1 MIKKYNATIV
11 FDTKN
16 NHPDDKNINNLKY
29 NDIYTVDTDYF
40 NDNQH
45 IINYIK
51 NDMRLVAGG
60 GYETNTIKNVKFTI
74 LAN

>member
-1 MIKKYNATIV
+1 MIKKYNATIEY
-11 FDTKN
+11 DTKN
-16 NHPDDKNINNLKY
+16 NHPDVKNINNLKY
-29 NDIYTVDTDYF
+29 NDLYTFDTDYF

-60 GYETNTIKNVKFTI
+60 GYETNTIKNVKFII